1 MNRNIFE
8 QLVVDAR
15 HLFDD
20 PDMLS
25 PPLPPN
31 QHHVTIAPIKASSLQ
46 PPVTNNPKFKN
57 YKCWSRMSSTIDT
70 VPTQLVF

>member
-1 MNRNIFE
+1 MNRNIYE

-46 PPVTNNPKFKN
+46 LSRTTQNSRITNVG
-57 YKCWSRMSSTIDT
+57 RG
-70 VPTQLVF
+70 